1 MREPN
6 ANVSQQ
12 NDIPLSVIGGY
23 LGAGKTTL
31 LNHLL
36 RNKEGRRYAVLV
48 NDFGS
53 LNIDAGLIESQQDN
67 VIRLDNGC
75 LCCTLVTG
83 LAETLN
89 QVRQMDP
96 WPEHVV
102 IEASG
107 VADPIRIGHYA
118 YVAPFRPEAVLV
130 VADAE
135 TLRVKGEDR
144 FVGESVVRQL
154 RGADLVLLNKT
165 DLLEPSELQ
174 LVHAWIQQKA
184 PEARVVETQFG
195 QISPALLHG
204 HRSQS
209 PLDFGPEHA
218 VHRSWSL
225 QWSHALDR
233 RAVEDC
239 LNSWPETVLRAK
251 GFLFLKDDP
260 ERRYLLQ
267 KVGKRCSLAPDREWN
282 QTPQSEV
289 VVIALLEQLDG
300 AQLLSLIHI

>member
-1 MREPN
+1 M
-6 ANVSQQ
+6 
-12 NDIPLSVIGGY
+12 DIPLSVIGGY
-23 LGAGKTTL
+23 LGAGKTAL

-83 LAETLN
+83 LADTLN
-89 QVRQMDP
+89 KVRQMEP

-135 TLRVKGEDR
+135 TLREKGESR
-144 FVGESVVRQL
+144 FVGEAVIRQL
-154 RGADLVLLNKT
+154 RGADLVLLNKV
-165 DLLEPSELQ
+165 DLLAPAELE
-174 LVHAWIQQKA
+174 LVHAWILQKA
-184 PEARVVETQFG
+184 PEARVVETRFG
-195 QISPALLHG
+195 QISPSLLHG
-204 HRSQS
+204 HRS
-209 PLDFGPEHA
+209 PGPHDLGPDHA
-218 VHRSWSL
+218 VHSSWSL
-225 QWSHALDR
+225 QWSHPLDR
-233 RAVEDC
+233 QAVENC
-239 LNSWPETVLRAK
+239 LRSWPEAVIRAK

-260 ERRYLLQ
+260 GRRYLLQ
-267 KVGKRCSLAPDREWN
+267 RVGKRTSLTPDRAWTQAAVN
-282 QTPQSEV
+282 EV

-300 AQLLSLIHI
+300 ARLLEQLKDCR